1 MLCFLRQPNL
11 RTICDRTLPEIFYT
25 QESIIMPGKDHKSWC
40 TCPWCTGGRRGQPDF
55 NLSSFSKPISTPKVS
70 STPQTDKARTYSIK
84 CWWCP
89 ATVYYHTNGY
99 GDSVLFDS
107 IGCPW
112 QVHDCWE
119 NHREEKKNVKLFELK
134 VEKFKCL
141 VLAGSIRKLQ
151 TERKIPTEKS
161 VAAEMGISVEELSQH
176 YKDFYVVVPKACG
189 RIVLCQGF

>member
-1 MLCFLRQPNL
+1 
-11 RTICDRTLPEIFYT
+11 
-25 QESIIMPGKDHKSWC
+25 MPGYNHNSWC
-40 TCPWCTGGRRGQPDF
+40 TCGWCTGGGGGGQQRYF

-70 STPQTDKARTYSIK
+70 STPQTDEARTYLTE
-84 CWWCP
+84 CWWCG

-107 IGCPW
+107 LGCPW

-119 NHREEKKNVKLFELK
+119 NYREEKKNAKLFELN

-141 VLAGSIRKLQ
+141 VLAGAIRKLQ

-176 YKDFYVVVPKACG
+176 YKDFYVVVPRAGG
-189 RIVLCQGF
+189 RIVLCKGF